1 MKTKAGI
8 MGVLLML
15 AIVAACGKPATKSPQ
30 QLANEYTAKAQEY
43 ETNGDLVEAL
53 EQYKLALTVDPQ
65 NQLAIEKSTTI
76 ERDLHKMAEE
86 RFQAGKV
93 FYTNGQYGE
102 ARKEFLT
109 ALRYNPEHP
118 EAKKMLAVQKELEQ
132 VDRYILHTLKPD
144 ESISTLAQQYYG
156 DYRKFHLIAQ
166 YNELEDAT
174 RVTVGQEIKIPV
186 LEGVPIIA
194 DASEIRSDSGQTAQV
209 MSGEIIMVKGYITH
223 IVQAEESLSKLAQT
237 YYGDYNKFD
246 LIAKFNNIDDITSVR
261 VGQEIKVPEVAG
273 VPFFAQGQDKKKEEY
288 KIPKE
293 FAVVKEMPEK
303 EKPAAPKIEKKEPT
317 VDDQAANYR
326 ELGIELYNDKKYAD
340 AIIEFQKVLNVS
352 PGDKAAINYLSLA
365 HFEQGVRSF
374 EKDEYTQAIKEF
386 ETSREYNKDCEKCEA
401 YIKRSQDTFKE
412 FHYRKGMALYKKEKL
427 AEAIHEWELVYNMD
441 PAYKDVDK
449 NLKKARKLNERL
461 EAIKR
466 SKAQDNKQ

>member
-1 MKTKAGI
+1 MKTIARI
-8 MGVLLML
+8 IGVLIML
-15 AIVAACGKPATKSPQ
+15 AIVAGCGKPATKSPQ

-53 EQYKLALTVDPQ
+53 KQYKLALTVDPQ
-65 NQLAIEKSTTI
+65 NQLAEEKSATI
-76 ERDLHKMAEE
+76 EQNLHRMAEE
-86 RFQAGKV
+86 RYQTGKA

-109 ALRYNPEHP
+109 ALRYYPEHP

-132 VDRYILHTLKPD
+132 VNTYILHTLQPE

-186 LEGVPIIA
+186 LEGMPIIA
-194 DASEIRSDSGQTAQV
+194 EPSEIRTDSGQAPQA

-223 IVQAEESLSKLAQT
+223 IVQPEESLSKLAQT

-261 VGQEIKVPEVAG
+261 VGQEIKIPEVEG
-273 VPFFAQGQDKKKEEY
+273 VPFLTKTQDEKIKEY
-288 KIPKE
+288 KVPKE
-293 FAVVKEMPEK
+293 FSVVKEMPEK
-303 EKPAAPKIEKKEPT
+303 EKAAEPKIEKEKLT

-326 ELGIELYNDKKYAD
+326 ELGIELFDDKKYAD
-340 AIIEFQKVLNVS
+340 AIIEFQKVLNVT

-374 EKDEYTQAIKEF
+374 EKDEYARAIKEF

-401 YIKRSQDTFKE
+401 YIKQSQDTFKE
-412 FHYRKGMALYKKEKL
+412 VHYRNGFALYKEEKL

-441 PAYKDVDK
+441 PDYKDVDK
-449 NLKKARKLNERL
+449 NLKKARKLHERL

-466 SKAQDNKQ
+466 SKAKDNKQ